1 MKFAEKVMK
10 FMNENIAAWWESV
23 YAHAVSLEKLI
34 TPAPETV
41 AQDDIP
47 DIISSLQ
54 NLYLEV
60 EEFEC
65 PEEAYELLGHLLRA
79 AEYLRLC
86 YQEILQKSNSESEFY
101 YSSALTQVAQLH
113 YQLVKYNLTKD

>member
-1 MKFAEKVMK
+1 MTEA
-10 FMNENIAAWWESV
+10 IAVWWESV
-23 YAHAVSLEKLI
+23 YSHAVSLEKLI

-41 AQDDIP
+41 ARDEMS
-47 DIISSLQ
+47 DIISTLQ
-54 NLYLEV
+54 TLYLEV

-86 YQEILQKSNSESEFY
+86 YEQYLHKSNSESEFY

-113 YQLVKYNLTKD
+113 YQLVKYKLTKE